1 MDTSNPIDW
10 FYGVREW
17 CTHVLSIWFK
27 VILQRCW
34 VYTLNVLKDEQMS
47 RIWSLDLSENV
58 QASILQAEVYISLY
72 VQYSLLFREQ
82 ELLS

>member
-1 MDTSNPIDW
+1 MESVSDVHM
-10 FYGVREW
+10 FFQFG
-17 CTHVLSIWFK
+17 FK